1 VLIFRLFSVVALVL
15 LNACAASPEK
25 PIAPTEFP
33 VPAKPDEASE
43 KTSAS
48 EAKTAIDPDVLF
60 ILLSAE
66 IAGQRGH
73 YDIAYQG
80 YMEAAKR
87 VKDPKPAERA
97 AMIAMY
103 MKDSKKL
110 NRALTLWLK
119 NDADNPTARKLAALT
134 ALRAQDKQASLEHL
148 NKILADDPAD
158 FENTVLELATALQE
172 EGKTDFLYDVLESI
186 SINNP
191 KQSTVLYVQSL
202 LAMQMKKQDVA
213 ERKIRQA
220 LMIQPDWDKA
230 LIFQAQI
237 AALSGDMNKA
247 VDLLSNATAKYPDN
261 EKIAKMY
268 AQVLIK
274 KGDYEAAI
282 DAYQKVVARNPEDVE
297 SQFALGLLHF
307 QLDRDDKAEEIFTKL
322 LEQPK
327 WQYQASFYL
336 GKLEEKHENVQK
348 AIDWYDKVTE
358 GPFEF
363 EASLSAVSLLIK
375 DKRYEEVAPRLK
387 IMEERFPKQIVR
399 IRLLQAEMLS
409 HQKRYE
415 EAFKLLTDFLAQFP
429 DDKDILYTRALMAE
443 RLGRMDILEA
453 DLKKILANNPNS
465 AEALNALGYS
475 LLDYP
480 DRYAEAEKYL
490 IKALTLQPDEP
501 VIMDSY
507 GWLQFKLGKPAKAL
521 IYLEQAYVK
530 QPENE
535 IAAHLAEV
543 LWALGRKDEAKKLFN
558 KAFKKA
564 PDDEY
569 LLDFKKRILESE

>member
-1 VLIFRLFSVVALVL
+1 VVALVL

-25 PIAPTEFP
+25 PGAPKEFP
-33 VPAKPDEASE
+33 VPARPDEASE
-43 KTSAS
+43 KTSVG
-48 EAKTAIDPDVLF
+48 EARTAIDPDVLF

-80 YMEAAKR
+80 YMEAARR

-103 MKDSKKL
+103 MKDNKKL
-110 NRALTLWLK
+110 NRALNLWLK
-119 NDADNPTARKLAALT
+119 NDPDNPTARKLAALT
-134 ALRAQDKQASLEHL
+134 ALRAQDKPASLEHL
-148 NKILADDPAD
+148 NKILAIDPAD

-172 EGKTDFLYDVLESI
+172 EGKADFLYDVLESI
-186 SINNP
+186 SANNP

-213 ERKIRQA
+213 EHKIRQA

-247 VDLLSNATAKYPDN
+247 AELLRNASAKYPDN
-261 EKIAKMY
+261 DKISKMY

-274 KGDYEAAI
+274 KADYETAVEV
-282 DAYQKVVARNPEDVE
+282 YQKLVARNPEDVE
-297 SQFALGLLHF
+297 SQFALGLLYF
-307 QLDRDDKAEEIFTKL
+307 QLDRDDKSEEIFTRL

-327 WQYQASFYL
+327 WRYQASFYL

-348 AIDWYDKVTE
+348 ALEWYDKVTE

-375 DKRYEEVAPRLK
+375 DKQYGEVAPRLK
-387 IMEERFPKQIVR
+387 IMEERFPKQGVR

-415 EAFKLLTDFLAQFP
+415 DAFKLLTDFLTQFP
-429 DDKDILYTRALMAE
+429 GDKDILYTRALTAE

-453 DLKKILANNPNS
+453 DLKKILATNPNS

-521 IYLEQAYVK
+521 IYLEQAYAK

-543 LWALGRKDEAKKLFN
+543 LWALDRKDEARKLFN

-564 PDDEY
+564 PEDEY
-569 LLDFKKRILESE
+569 LLDFKKRILDGD

>member
-1 VLIFRLFSVVALVL
+1 VLIFKLFSVVALVL

-25 PIAPTEFP
+25 KSAPKELTAP
-33 VPAKPDEASE
+33 VKLDEVSE

-103 MKDSKKL
+103 MKDNKKL
-110 NRALTLWLK
+110 NRALNVWLK
-119 NDADNPTARKLAALT
+119 NDSDNPTARKLAALT
-134 ALRAQDKQASLEHL
+134 ALRAQDKQASLDHL
-148 NKILADDPAD
+148 NKILAVDPAD

-172 EGKTDFLYDVLESI
+172 EGKTEVLYDVLESM
-186 SINNP
+186 SVNNP
-191 KQSTVLYVQSL
+191 KPSSVLYVQSL

-213 ERKIRQA
+213 ERKIGQA

-247 VDLLSNATAKYPDN
+247 ADLLKNASAKYPDN
-261 EKIAKMY
+261 EKITKMY

-274 KGDYEAAI
+274 KSDYEAA
-282 DAYQKVVARNPEDVE
+282 AEVYQKVVARNPEDIE

-307 QLDRDDKAEEIFTKL
+307 QLNRDDKAEEVFTKL

-327 WQYQASFYL
+327 WRSQASFYL

-348 AIDWYDKVTE
+348 AIDWFDKVTE

-375 DKRYEEVAPRLK
+375 DKRYEDVAPRLK
-387 IMEERFPKQIVR
+387 IMEERFPKQITR
-399 IRLLQAEMLS
+399 IRLLQAEMFS

-415 EAFKLLTDFLAQFP
+415 EAFNLLTDLLKQFP
-429 DDKDILYTRALMAE
+429 DDKDILYSRALMAE
-443 RLGRMDILEA
+443 RLGRLDILEA

-480 DRYAEAEKYL
+480 DRYGEAEKYL
-490 IKALTLQPDEP
+490 IRALRLQPDEP

-507 GWLQFKLGKPAKAL
+507 GWLQFKLGNPAKAL
-521 IYLEQAYVK
+521 IYLEQAYAK
-530 QPENE
+530 QQENE

-543 LWALGRKDEAKKLFN
+543 LWALGRKDEARKLFN

-569 LLDFKKRILESE
+569 LLDFQKRILNGD

>member
-1 VLIFRLFSVVALVL
+1 MLIFRLFSVVALVL

-25 PIAPTEFP
+25 QITPKELP
-33 VPAKPDEASE
+33 VPVKPDQASE

-48 EAKTAIDPDVLF
+48 DAKTAIDPDVLF

-103 MKDSKKL
+103 MKDDKKL
-110 NRALTLWLK
+110 NRALKLWLK
-119 NDADNPTARKLAALT
+119 NDSGNPAARKLAALT
-134 ALRAQDKQASLEHL
+134 ALKAQDKQASLEHL
-148 NKILADDPAD
+148 NKILAVDPAD

-186 SINNP
+186 SSKNP
-191 KQSTVLYVQSL
+191 EQSTVLYVQSL

-213 ERKIRQA
+213 EYKIRQA
-220 LMIQPDWDKA
+220 LRVQPDWDKA

-237 AALSGDMNKA
+237 AALSGDLNKA
-247 VDLLSNATAKYPDN
+247 ADLLSNASAKYPDN
-261 EKIAKMY
+261 EKINKIY

-274 KGDYEAAI
+274 KADYEAAVEV
-282 DAYQKVVARNPEDVE
+282 YQRIVARNPEDVE

-307 QLDRDDKAEEIFTKL
+307 QLDRDDKAEEVFTKL

-348 AIDWYDKVTE
+348 AIDWFDKVTE

-375 DKRYEEVAPRLK
+375 EKRYEEVAPRL
-387 IMEERFPKQIVR
+387 ITMEDRFPKQLVR

-415 EAFKLLTDFLAQFP
+415 EAFKLLTDFLTQFP

-443 RLGRMDILEA
+443 RMGRMDILEA

-480 DRYAEAEKYL
+480 DRHAEAEKYL

-521 IYLEQAYVK
+521 IYLEQAYAK

-535 IAAHLAEV
+535 IVAHLAEV

-569 LLDFKKRILESE
+569 LLDFKKRILEAE

>member
-1 VLIFRLFSVVALVL
+1 MLIFKLFSVVALVL

-25 PIAPTEFP
+25 KSAPKELTAP
-33 VPAKPDEASE
+33 VKLDEVSE

-103 MKDSKKL
+103 MKDNKKL
-110 NRALTLWLK
+110 DRALTVWLK
-119 NDADNPTARKLAALT
+119 NDSDNPTARKLAALT
-134 ALRAQDKQASLEHL
+134 ALRAQDKQASLDHL
-148 NKILADDPAD
+148 NKILVVDPAD

-172 EGKTDFLYDVLESI
+172 EGKTEILYDVLESM
-186 SINNP
+186 SVNNP
-191 KQSTVLYVQSL
+191 KQSSVLYVQSL

-213 ERKIRQA
+213 ERKIGQA

-247 VDLLSNATAKYPDN
+247 ADLLKNASAKYPDN
-261 EKIAKMY
+261 EKITKMY

-274 KGDYEAAI
+274 KSDYEAAVEV
-282 DAYQKVVARNPEDVE
+282 YQKVVARNQEDIE

-307 QLDRDDKAEEIFTKL
+307 QLDRDDKAEEVFTKL

-327 WQYQASFYL
+327 WRSQASFYL

-348 AIDWYDKVTE
+348 AIDWFDKVTE

-375 DKRYEEVAPRLK
+375 DKRYEDVAPRLK
-387 IMEERFPKQIVR
+387 IMGERFPKQITR

-415 EAFKLLTDFLAQFP
+415 EAFNLLTDFLKQFP
-429 DDKDILYTRALMAE
+429 DDKDILYSRALMAE
-443 RLGRMDILEA
+443 RLGRLDILEA

-480 DRYAEAEKYL
+480 DRYGEAEKYL
-490 IKALTLQPDEP
+490 IRALRLQPDEP

-507 GWLQFKLGKPAKAL
+507 GWLQFKLGNPAKAL
-521 IYLEQAYVK
+521 IYLEQAYAK
-530 QPENE
+530 QQENE

-543 LWALGRKDEAKKLFN
+543 LWALGRKDEARKLFN

-569 LLDFKKRILESE
+569 LLDFQKRILNGD